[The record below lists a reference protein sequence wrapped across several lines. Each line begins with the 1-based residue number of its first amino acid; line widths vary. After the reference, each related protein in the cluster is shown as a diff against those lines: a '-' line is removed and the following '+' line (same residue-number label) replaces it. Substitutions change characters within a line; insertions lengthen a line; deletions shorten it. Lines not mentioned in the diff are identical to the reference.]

1 MIRLGEALG
10 EIHAQLRGAD
20 PGLPFHLDARSL
32 RNGDAFTLTSD
43 LGWIDILG
51 TPAGT
56 NGFDDLAA
64 NAETIR
70 AFGEIFMIASIDD
83 LIRMKRAAGRPKDR
97 VELEILGAL
106 RAEIERQEDERDQ

>member
-1 MIRLGEALG
+1 VALCDVDVCHARQDDNLIRLNEALR
-10 EIHAQLRGAD
+10 EIHAELRGAD

-43 LGWIDILG
+43 LGWILG

-64 NAETIR
+64 NADTIR
-70 AFGEIFMIASIDD
+70 AFGEMTGGS
-83 LIRMKRAAGRPKDR
+83 R
-97 VELEILGAL
+97 
-106 RAEIERQEDERDQ
+106 